1 MAPCAGCVG
10 VCCAAARWVL
20 RASLQVAAGA
30 PTLGSGA
37 VGVCA
42 TRFAATRVLSGELA
56 LTGATLDAAA
66 ATGRAAVRG
75 WSLLTA
81 ARRGGEAFRSS
92 ARADEFAESAESA
105 GAAEAGA
112 LA

>member
-1 MAPCAGCVG
+1 M
-10 VCCAAARWVL
+10 
-20 RASLQVAAGA
+20 
-30 PTLGSGA
+30 
-37 VGVCA
+37 
-42 TRFAATRVLSGELA
+42 A

-81 ARRGGEAFRSS
+81 ARRAGEAFRSS

-105 GAAEAGA
+105 GAAAAGA
-112 LA
+112 QVKKPITAPTPSAAAKPPTRPTHAAVVVVTEPSPP

>member
-1 MAPCAGCVG
+1 M
-10 VCCAAARWVL
+10 
-20 RASLQVAAGA
+20 
-30 PTLGSGA
+30 
-37 VGVCA
+37 
-42 TRFAATRVLSGELA
+42 A

-66 ATGRAAVRG
+66 AAGRAAVRG

-81 ARRGGEAFRSS
+81 ARRAGEAFRSS

-112 LA
+112 QVKKPTTAPTPSAAAKPPTRPTHAAVIVTEPSPP

>member
-1 MAPCAGCVG
+1 M
-10 VCCAAARWVL
+10 
-20 RASLQVAAGA
+20 
-30 PTLGSGA
+30 
-37 VGVCA
+37 
-42 TRFAATRVLSGELA
+42 TRFAATRLLGGA
-56 LTGATLDAAA
+56 MTFTAATLDAAA

-112 LA
+112 LAKKPTTAPTPSAAANPPTRPTHAAVVIVTEPSPP